1 MILEAEKGHNKW
13 ISANN
18 VLKLKASRNMFQHMC
33 KSMINI

>member
-1 MILEAEKGHNKW
+1 MMLETAKGGKKW

-18 VLKLKASRNMFQHMC
+18 VLKLKASGNVFQQMC